1 MNRAIYAVSVLLA
14 GAFSGCNAPQ
24 QSSPTAE
31 PTSKIQFDL
40 TTIDSDGLRGP
51 ADGKVAVAYEF
62 VIPDTPQHR
71 EEVRAID
78 PSVQFMPGSRGRVGA
93 GEGEGLCVGSTHQ
106 AEWREVLTKLAAL
119 PYVERIEQCWF
130 E

>member
-1 MNRAIYAVSVLLA
+1 MNTFQILAVFSLA
-14 GAFSGCNAPQ
+14 ASTLGCN
-24 QSSPTAE
+24 SSESNTKLPD

-40 TTIDSDGLRGP
+40 TTIDADGLRGP

-62 VIPDTPQHR
+62 VIPDTPKHR

-93 GEGEGLCVGSTHQ
+93 GEGECLCVGSTHQ
-106 AEWREVLTKLAAL
+106 ADWREVLMRLAAL
-119 PYVERIEQCWF
+119 PYVEQIVECWS